1 MFLSFLWRRKRGVA
15 TPTAAVLGG
24 TFNPIHVGH
33 LRMLDAVHAAL
44 GLDRMLLLPT
54 AVPPHKRHEDLAPA
68 TDREAM
74 LRAAIAGSESFE
86 ICSLEMDATE
96 TSYTF
101 DTLQRL
107 RGGPSPVE
115 PVFIVGSD
123 SLLQIHTWRNQR
135 SLLEEFD
142 LALVDR
148 PRVELA
154 TIRDR
159 LSHSVADRIVPVP
172 GNTDELRRVRPG
184 RGGRIFHVPVVPME
198 VSSSRIRKL
207 AAERGNLDGLVP
219 PAVAEYI
226 QDSGVYRQEKK
237 H

>member
-1 MFLSFLWRRKRGVA
+1 MFLNFLWWRNRGAA

-24 TFNPIHVGH
+24 TFNPVHVGH

-44 GLDRMLLLPT
+44 RLDRMLLLPT
-54 AVPPHKRHEDLAPA
+54 AVPPHKRYEDLAPA
-68 TDREAM
+68 SDREAM
-74 LRAAIAGSESFE
+74 LRAAIAGRESFE
-86 ICSLEMDATE
+86 ICSLEMDASK

-101 DTLQRL
+101 DTLREL
-107 RGGPSPVE
+107 RRSPSQVE

-123 SLLQIHTWRNQR
+123 SLEQIHTWRNQR
-135 SLLEEFD
+135 LLLEEFD

-148 PRVELA
+148 PRVELS

-159 LSHSVADRIVPVP
+159 LSNAVADRIVPVP
-172 GNTDELRRVRPG
+172 GSIAELRRVNPG
-184 RGGRIFHVPVVPME
+184 RGGRIFHVPVAPME
-198 VSSSRIRKL
+198 VSSSKIRKM
-207 AAERGNLDGLVP
+207 AAGNGNLDGLVP

-226 QDSGVYRQEKK
+226 QESGIYRQEKR